1 MRRMNI
7 LAGAICVFAGAMFGA
22 MALNLPA
29 GSLSRMGPGFL
40 PLATAV
46 GLICVGVA
54 IALFDRD
61 ETGLALPEEIR
72 AQLRPLLAVLAAIA
86 LFALGI
92 DRLGLMPTSALAT
105 FTASFAMRRI
115 SLVSRIVLS
124 LVVMVICTAI
134 FHFGLRLSVS
144 LVGG

>member
-22 MALNLPA
+22 MALNLPT

-61 ETGLALPEEIR
+61 ETGLARPEEI
-72 AQLRPLLAVLAAIA
+72 AQLRPLLAVLGAIA

-115 SLVSRIVLS
+115 SLVSRIVLA

-134 FHFGLRLSVS
+134 FHFGLRLPVS
-144 LVGG
+144 LLGG